1 LDRCQTTGNQLNGRV
16 GVGGCVLGAIWL
28 CAALVLGLLTALA
41 LYEQSAGKS
50 FAGKSFAG
58 ADLRFVAGGWVLL
71 LLPWLL
77 RMGRH

>member
-1 LDRCQTTGNQLNGRV
+1 MDRCQTTGNQLNGRV

-50 FAGKSFAG
+50 FAG

>member
-1 LDRCQTTGNQLNGRV
+1 MYERLVGPLPDYREPAQWARWRRWLRSRCHLAVRRA
-16 GVGGCVLGAIWL
+16 GAR
-28 CAALVLGLLTALA
+28 LLTALA
-41 LYEQSAGKS
+41 LYEQS
-50 FAGKSFAG
+50 AGKSFAG

>member
-50 FAGKSFAG
+50 FAG